1 MPAKANCFCEVES
14 DVLTQSDVLLR
25 QFLTTTHRLNT
36 IIDSDVI
43 LVLDAGKVA
52 EFDTPAKLLAR
63 DTIFSSMVDSTG
75 PATSAF
81 LRKIAIGE
89 LRPEHEEVAMQS
101 LTQTNSRTGGVPA
114 ANITTPAT
122 ADSVEDVRRAIGV
135 VLSALQH
142 PNKLIDK
149 QDLSQESWNTEL
161 QAMLGQVMAE
171 AHSHHLLGSGT
182 LTMLSA
188 DAIEHDMHDAEHRT
202 LSNLKTH

>member
-1 MPAKANCFCEVES
+1 M
-14 DVLTQSDVLLR
+14 
-25 QFLTTTHRLNT
+25 
-36 IIDSDVI
+36 I

-52 EFDTPAKLLAR
+52 EFDTPSKLLSR
-63 DTIFSSMVDSTG
+63 ETIFSSMVDSTG

-81 LRKIAIGE
+81 LRKIADGE
-89 LRPEHEEVAMQS
+89 LRPEHEDVANQS
-101 LTQTNSRTGGVPA
+101 LAQTSSRASSAPA
-114 ANITTPAT
+114 ATITGAN
-122 ADSVEDVRRAIGV
+122 SVEDVRRAIGV

-142 PNKLIDK
+142 PNKLHIDK
-149 QDLSQESWNTEL
+149 QDLSQESWNAEL